1 MKAVFINEHGG
12 TDKLICGD
20 RPEPEPAP
28 GEVLLRVRAS
38 ALNHLD
44 LNLREGRTYRGP
56 LPRILGCDIAGEVV
70 AVAPPLSPAPH
81 GGNGDGRLKP
91 GDRVILNNRV
101 TCGGCHNCQMGRD
114 DQCPNQQRLGVDLDG
129 GHAEYITAPAINAHV
144 IPDSMDFTE
153 AAALPI
159 AAHTVWHCLVTQAQI
174 RPWDDVLVQ
183 AAGSGVGSMA
193 IQIAKMVGARVIT
206 TAGSP
211 WKLERALELG
221 ADEVIN
227 YNETPNFSRQA
238 LDFTN
243 GQGVDVVFDCV
254 GASVWEE
261 NLLSLK
267 AGGRLVIT
275 GVTSGATANLNLSLL
290 QSKPLHLMGSGGRSN
305 RTFADFMKVV
315 HHGALRGIPGRVF
328 ALEDVAAAH
337 QAMAERDFFGKIVV
351 ES

>member
-20 RPEPEPAP
+20 RPEPEVAP
-28 GEVLLRVRAS
+28 GEIMLRVRAS

-44 LNLREGRTYRGP
+44 LNLREGRSYNGP
-56 LPRILGCDIAGEVV
+56 LPRIMGCDIAGEV
-70 AVAPPLSPAPH
+70 AAISPSASTS
-81 GGNGDGRLKP
+81 LKL

-101 TCGGCHNCQMGRD
+101 TCGACPNCQLGW
-114 DQCPNQQRLGVDLDG
+114 DQSCPNQQRIGVDRDG
-129 GHAEYITAPAINAHV
+129 GHAEYVTAPAVNAHV
-144 IPDSMDFTE
+144 IPGWMDFTE

-159 AAHTVWHCLVTQAQI
+159 AAHTAWHCMVTQAQV

-206 TAGSP
+206 TAGSQ
-211 WKLERALELG
+211 WKLDKAKEWG

-227 YNETPNFSRQA
+227 YRETPGFSDRA
-238 LDFTN
+238 KELTN
-243 GQGVDVVFDCV
+243 GQGVDLVFDCV
-254 GASVWEE
+254 GADVWEQ

-275 GVTSGATANLNLSLL
+275 GVTSGATASLDLSLL
-290 QSKPLHLMGSGGRSN
+290 QGKPLHLMGSGGRSN
-305 RTFADFMKVV
+305 RTFADFMKVA
-315 HHGALRGIPGRVF
+315 HHGSLRGIPGRVF
-328 ALEDVAAAH
+328 PLDEVGAAH
-337 QAMAERDFFGKIVV
+337 QAMQDRDFYGKIVI

>member
-12 TDKLICGD
+12 TDKLTYGD
-20 RPEPEPAP
+20 RPNPEVAP
-28 GEVLLRVRAS
+28 GEIMLRVRAS

-44 LNLREGRTYRGP
+44 LNLREGRTYNGP
-56 LPRILGCDIAGEVV
+56 LPRILGCDIAGEV
-70 AVAPPLSPAPH
+70 AAISPNASTS
-81 GGNGDGRLKP
+81 LKL

-101 TCGGCHNCQMGRD
+101 TCGTCPNCQLGL
-114 DQCPNQQRLGVDLDG
+114 DQSCPKQQRIGVDRDG
-129 GHAEYITAPAINAHV
+129 GHAEYITAPAVNAHV
-144 IPDSMDFTE
+144 IPDAMDFTE

-159 AAHTVWHCLVTQAQI
+159 AAHTVWHCMVTQAGV

-206 TAGSP
+206 TAGSQ
-211 WKLERALELG
+211 WKLDKAKEWG

-227 YNETPNFSRQA
+227 YRETPNFSERVKE
-238 LDFTN
+238 LTG
-243 GQGVDVVFDCV
+243 GQGVDLVFDCV
-254 GASVWEE
+254 GADVWQE
-261 NLLSLK
+261 NLQSLK

-275 GVTSGATANLNLSLL
+275 GVTSGATANLDLSLL
-290 QSKPLHLMGSGGRSN
+290 QGKPLHLMGSGGRSN

-315 HHGALRGIPGRVF
+315 HHGSLRGIPGRVF
-328 ALEDVAAAH
+328 PLDEVGAAH
-337 QAMAERDFFGKIVV
+337 QAMHDRDFYGKIVI

>member
-1 MKAVFINEHGG
+1 MKAVYIEEHGG
-12 TDKLICGD
+12 TDKLICGEI
-20 RPEPEPAP
+20 PEPEPIP
-28 GEVLLRVRAS
+28 GEIVVRVRAS

-56 LPRILGCDIAGEVV
+56 LPRILGCDIAGEIELITGTSHTDLHV
-70 AVAPPLSPAPH
+70 
-81 GGNGDGRLKP
+81 

-101 TCGGCHNCQMGRD
+101 TCGDCRGCQLGND
-114 DQCPNQQRLGVDLDG
+114 DRCISQQRLGVDLDG
-129 GHAEYITAPAINAHV
+129 GHAEYVVVPAQNAHA
-144 IPDSMDFTE
+144 IPDAMDFTE

-159 AAHTVWHCLVTQAQI
+159 AAHTAWHCLVTQAQL

-193 IQIAKMVGARVIT
+193 IQIAKMMGARVIT
-206 TAGSP
+206 TAGSR

-227 YNETPNFSRQA
+227 YNEDPHFSRRA
-238 LDFTN
+238 LEFTN

-275 GVTSGATANLNLSLL
+275 GVTGGAIANLNLSLL

-315 HHGALRGIPGRVF
+315 HHGNLHGIPGPIF
-328 ALEDVAAAH
+328 PMEQIAAAH
-337 QAMAERDFFGKIVV
+337 QAMADRNFFGKIII
-351 ES
+351 EN

>member
-12 TDKLICGD
+12 TDKLVCGD
-20 RPEPEPAP
+20 RPEPEIAP
-28 GEVLLRVRAS
+28 GEVMLRVRAS

-70 AVAPPLSPAPH
+70 AVSPAAA
-81 GGNGDGRLKP
+81 GSLQA

-101 TCGGCHNCQMGRD
+101 VCGHCDNCALGL
-114 DQCPNQQRLGVDLDG
+114 DQSCPNQKRLGVDLDG
-129 GHAEYITAPAINAHV
+129 GHAEYITAPAPNAHL
-144 IPDSMDFTE
+144 IPDAMSFTE

-174 RPWDDVLVQ
+174 KPWDEVLVQ

-193 IQIAKMVGARVIT
+193 IQLAKRLGARVIT
-206 TAGSP
+206 TAGSQ
-211 WKLERALELG
+211 WKLDKAREWG

-227 YNETPNFSRQA
+227 YRETPNFSERV
-238 LDFTN
+238 LELTG
-243 GQGVDVVFDCV
+243 GQGVDLVFDCV
-254 GASVWEE
+254 GAEVWEQ

-267 AGGRLVIT
+267 AHGRLVIT

-290 QSKPLHLMGSGGRSN
+290 QGKPLHLMGSGGRSN
-305 RTFADFMKVV
+305 RTFAEFMKVV
-315 HHGALRGIPGRVF
+315 HHGALRGIPGPVF
-328 ALEDVAAAH
+328 PLEEVAQAH
-337 QAMAERDFFGKIVV
+337 QTMTDRNFYGKIVI